1 MSSFC
6 VSGKL
11 LGILY
16 AIFHLILAITIRR
29 GDISNSTLRK
39 LRFSQD
45 HSRTGVLI
53 QALLTLK
60 PALSTTMFSFSHDH
74 QDLYLADRGSGGQDP
89 YKGSGNRQKLF
100 LERLKLGICQPRSQ
114 SVFTGHFWSQN
125 SFVKIK
131 VSSSKSWNWT
141 ASRGREK

>member
-6 VSGKL
+6 VPGKL

-16 AIFHLILAITIRR
+16 AIFHLILTITIRR

-45 HSRTGVLI
+45 HSRARVLI

-60 PALSTTMFSFSHDH
+60 PALSTTMFSFFHDH

-89 YKGSGNRQKLF
+89 YKAKNISRKTEAWYL
-100 LERLKLGICQPRSQ
+100 P
-114 SVFTGHFWSQN
+114 T
-125 SFVKIK
+125 K
-131 VSSSKSWNWT
+131 VSKCFY
-141 ASRGREK
+141 R